1 MDAADRRP
9 VIMIVDDTPDNL
21 KLLELLLVERGYE
34 VRLFPKA
41 RLALNA
47 ALRQPPDL
55 FLLDILMPEMDG
67 FELCRRIKMEDLL
80 RSIPVLFISALSDT
94 VDMVHAFFVGG
105 VDYVTKPFQPDV
117 VHARVQTHLK
127 IQDLQREL
135 QSHNA
140 CLEQM
145 VDQRT
150 RELRHSQERLLELS
164 RIKDGLLKIIS
175 YELRTPANGILGI
188 GRLLTADDVEPE
200 DLALY
205 RDLFLGSCA
214 RLANLIE
221 DTTAI
226 ADLEHLAAST
236 APPRALDSLL
246 ADLVPALPGIN
257 LDLDAIRIPEPVL
270 LHGDPGLLARALK
283 TFVQLCAAFSRDTG
297 RVALH
302 ADLPGQ
308 GVRLYAHLDNLHLT
322 PGQIATFFNLE
333 SPIRSESPAEELAV
347 APVLARNII
356 VAYGG
361 ELNLIHEEDGRGR
374 LVALLVRHQDVVVVD
389 H

>member
-1 MDAADRRP
+1 MTATERRP

-34 VRLFPKA
+34 VRLFPNA

-55 FLLDILMPEMDG
+55 FLLDILMPGMDG
-67 FELCRRIKMEDLL
+67 FELCRRIKMEDRL

-135 QSHNA
+135 QAHNER
-140 CLEQM
+140 LEQM

-150 RELRHSQERLLELS
+150 QELRQSHERLLELS

-175 YELRTPANGILGI
+175 YELRTPAHGILGI
-188 GRLLTADDVEPE
+188 GRLLAADDIAPE
-200 DLALY
+200 DRTLY
-205 RDLFLGSCA
+205 RDIFLASCA
-214 RLANLIE
+214 RLKNLIE

-226 ADLEHLAAST
+226 GSLDNLAASP
-236 APPRALDSLL
+236 AQPHSLASLL
-246 ADLVPALPGIN
+246 ADLAPALPGIN
-257 LDLDAIRIPEPVL
+257 LELDPGRIPEPFLV
-270 LHGDPGLLARALK
+270 HGDPGLLVRALK
-283 TFVQLCAAFSRDTG
+283 TFVQLCAAFSRNPG
-297 RVALH
+297 KVALH

-333 SPIRSESPAEELAV
+333 SSVRSESPAEELAM

-361 ELNLIHEEDGRGR
+361 ELNLVHEEQGRGR
-374 LVALLVRHQDVVVVD
+374 LEALLARHQEGE
-389 H
+389 